1 MSMKITGLLNNS
13 TLISNNA
20 LLANNNLDYN
30 KININ
35 LNWNQVLNIKY

>member
-1 MSMKITGLLNNS
+1 MGVSMKITGLLNNS

-20 LLANNNLDYN
+20 LLANHNLDYN

-35 LNWNQVLNIKY
+35 LK